1 MTRPSHDA
9 TLAAQILQARTRAL
23 AERKRGVSEATPT
36 SRVVVFQLG
45 GALYGIAIRDVF
57 RIVPAGATTPL
68 PGAGWAVLG
77 IVGVEGQVITVIDVN
92 ATLSNPDL
100 EPAGDDHLIVL
111 RRIRPRIAIR
121 CSRVLS
127 VADVSLVAQ
136 IDQSAPPPPG
146 VAGYA
151 QTPPELA
158 GTSISTIA
166 LIDLNWV
173 VGALPRQ

>member
-1 MTRPSHDA
+1 MTTPSHEA
-9 TLAAQILQARTRAL
+9 ALAAQILNARTRAL
-23 AERKRGVSEATPT
+23 AERRLGAIETAPT

-68 PGAGWAVLG
+68 PGAGRAVLG

-92 ATLSNPDL
+92 AALGNPDL
-100 EPAGDDHLIVL
+100 EPSGDDHLIVL
-111 RRIRPRIAIR
+111 RRIRPRIAFR

-127 VADVSLVAQ
+127 VADVGLVAE
-136 IDQSAPPPPG
+136 IDQSTPPPSG

-158 GTSISTIA
+158 EAFNSTVA